1 MRVLT
6 FLHSFELGGVER
18 IALRLV
24 REWRERG
31 VEAPLF
37 LGRLDGDMVDV
48 GRDLDLITPRRRWTW
63 LSRWETIWM
72 VVTLPAVIRDEKPD
86 ILFCAGNTYAV
97 IAFAMKLLLGRRCPP
112 IIAKISNNL
121 DREDKKWWKRRT
133 YRFWLW
139 IQGRFIDHFVGL
151 EEPAPR
157 AALWS
162 AAWLMRMP
170 GSVLPGVVPGGTY
183 LVAVALIALV
193 IVWSANLYNFMDGSD
208 GIAGA
213 TTLIGFAAYAIA
225 ADGDTPL
232 RLACVAL
239 AAAAV
244 PFLAVNRPP
253 ARMFLG
259 DVGAVP
265 AGFLAAMLGIGGALR
280 GDWPAWFPVLVF
292 LPFVGDASWTLLR
305 RLLRGERVWE
315 AHCMHYYQ
323 RLNQLGAGHAGTLAL
338 YGGLTAAAALTALV
352 CRARA
357 PESGGAALLAW
368 SIALAI
374 LFAAIDYHW
383 RRKPSA
389 TR

>member
-1 MRVLT
+1 MTAILLTLAIGGLASAAVTALLLRAGAQLPHAAPNARSLHRHPVPRVGGLALWAG
-6 FLHSFELGGVER
+6 FLPVAAWVGSGLPGGF
-18 IALRLV
+18 AG
-24 REWRERG
+24 W
-31 VEAPLF
+31 
-37 LGRLDGDMVDV
+37 
-48 GRDLDLITPRRRWTW
+48 
-63 LSRWETIWM
+63 
-72 VVTLPAVIRDEKPD
+72 LPAW
-86 ILFCAGNTYAV
+86 LA
-97 IAFAMKLLLGRRCPP
+97 IAA
-112 IIAKISNNL
+112 ISL
-121 DREDKKWWKRRT
+121 YDDV
-133 YRFWLW
+133 
-139 IQGRFIDHFVGL
+139 QG
-151 EEPAPR
+151 APVLAR
-157 AALWS
+157 LSVHGAAALWS